1 MRDVF
6 QTNAT
11 RDAKIKALLNGRQ
24 RSELNAFE
32 RELLFVY
39 LYSRTAEELLR
50 VDYTDL
56 EARLANLIGKPS

>member
-50 VDYTDL
+50 VDHTDL